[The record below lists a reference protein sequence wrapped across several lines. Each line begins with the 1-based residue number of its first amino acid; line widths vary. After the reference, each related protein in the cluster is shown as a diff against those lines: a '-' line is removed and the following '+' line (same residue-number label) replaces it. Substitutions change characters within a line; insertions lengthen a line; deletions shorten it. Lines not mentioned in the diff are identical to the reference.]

1 MKILITGSNGYI
13 AKALIKSLNNEHS
26 IVCLSRAEADL
37 TSLVELNK
45 FFDKHPIFDAVIHT
59 AITGGR
65 RTKPEDSETI
75 DQNIKMYYNL
85 LENRNSF
92 CRFISF
98 GSGAEILALNTPY
111 GISKR
116 LIAESIKDKPNFYNL
131 RIFAVFDENEL
142 STRFIKSNILRYI
155 RKEPMEV
162 YENKMMDFLYMED
175 LINLIRFYLQSESPP
190 KEIDCCYEKK
200 YSLIDVADIINKM
213 ESHCVK
219 INVQKNSKQ
228 NYIGESSLQSP
239 GPIKVLGL
247 EEGLKRTLLK
257 LKAAPIPLHAK

>member
-13 AKALIKSLNNEHS
+13 AKSLIESLSSEHS
-26 IVCLSRAEADL
+26 IICLSRAEADL
-37 TSLVELNK
+37 ASLVELNK

-98 GSGAEILALNTPY
+98 GSGAELLALNTPY

-116 LIAESIKDKPNFYNL
+116 LIAESMKDKDKFTNI
-131 RIFAVFDENEL
+131 RIFGCFDHNEADN
-142 STRFIKSNILRYI
+142 RFIKGNIIRYI
-155 RKEPMEV
+155 NKEPIQI
-162 YENKMMDFLYMED
+162 YENKQMDFFFMED
-175 LINLIRFYLQSESPP
+175 LVSVVKYCLAQENPP
-190 KEIDCCYEKK
+190 KEINCSYKEK
-200 YSLIDVADIINKM
+200 YSLYQIAKIINKLGNY
-213 ESHCVK
+213 
-219 INVQKNSKQ
+219 NVPISSNISSGKD
-228 NYIGESSLQSP
+228 YIGEFNLP
-239 GPIKVLGL
+239 VPYIGL
-247 EEGLKRTLLK
+247 EKGIYSVYNK
-257 LKAAPIPLHAK
+257 LSKS

>member
-13 AKALIKSLNNEHS
+13 AKSLIESLSSEHS
-26 IVCLSRAEADL
+26 IICLSRAEADL
-37 TSLVELNK
+37 ASLVELNK

-98 GSGAEILALNTPY
+98 GSGAELLALNTPY

-116 LIAESIKDKPNFYNL
+116 LIAESMKDKDKFTNI
-131 RIFAVFDENEL
+131 RIFGCFDHNEADN
-142 STRFIKSNILRYI
+142 RFIKGNIIRYI
-155 RKEPMEV
+155 NKEPIQI
-162 YENKMMDFLYMED
+162 YENKQMDFFFMED
-175 LINLIRFYLQSESPP
+175 LVSVVKYCLAQENPP
-190 KEIDCCYEKK
+190 KEINCSYKEKH
-200 YSLIDVADIINKM
+200 SLHQIAEIINKLGNY
-213 ESHCVK
+213 
-219 INVQKNSKQ
+219 NVLISSNNSSGKD
-228 NYIGESSLQSP
+228 YIGEFNLP
-239 GPIKVLGL
+239 VPYIGL
-247 EEGLKRTLLK
+247 EKGIRSVYDK
-257 LKAAPIPLHAK
+257 LSA

>member
-13 AKALIKSLNNEHS
+13 AKSLIESLSSEHL
-26 IVCLSRAEADL
+26 IICLSRAEADL
-37 TSLVELNK
+37 ASLVELNK

-98 GSGAEILALNTPY
+98 GSGAELLALNTPY

-116 LIAESIKDKPNFYNL
+116 LIAESMKDKDKFTNI
-131 RIFAVFDENEL
+131 RIFGCFDHNEADN
-142 STRFIKSNILRYI
+142 RFIKGNIIRYI
-155 RKEPMEV
+155 NKEPIQI
-162 YENKMMDFLYMED
+162 YENKQMDFFFMED
-175 LINLIRFYLQSESPP
+175 LVSVVKYCLAQENPP
-190 KEIDCCYEKK
+190 KEINCSYKEKH
-200 YSLIDVADIINKM
+200 SLHQIAEIINKLGNY
-213 ESHCVK
+213 
-219 INVQKNSKQ
+219 NVLISSNNSSGKD
-228 NYIGESSLQSP
+228 YIGEFNLP
-239 GPIKVLGL
+239 VPYIGL
-247 EEGLKRTLLK
+247 EKGIRSVYDK
-257 LKAAPIPLHAK
+257 LSA

>member
-13 AKALIKSLNNEHS
+13 AKSLIESLSSEHS
-26 IVCLSRAEADL
+26 IICLSREEADL
-37 TSLVELNK
+37 ASLVELNK

-98 GSGAEILALNTPY
+98 GSGAELLALNTPY

-116 LIAESIKDKPNFYNL
+116 LIAESMKDKDKFTNI
-131 RIFAVFDENEL
+131 RIFGCFDHNEADN
-142 STRFIKSNILRYI
+142 RFIKGNIIRYI
-155 RKEPMEV
+155 NKEPIQI
-162 YENKMMDFLYMED
+162 YENKQMDFFFMED
-175 LINLIRFYLQSESPP
+175 LVSVVKYCLAQENPP
-190 KEIDCCYEKK
+190 KEINCSYKEK
-200 YSLIDVADIINKM
+200 YSLHQIAEIINKLGNY
-213 ESHCVK
+213 
-219 INVQKNSKQ
+219 NVLISSNNSSGKD
-228 NYIGESSLQSP
+228 YIGEFNLP
-239 GPIKVLGL
+239 VPYIGL
-247 EEGLKRTLLK
+247 EKGIRSVYDK
-257 LKAAPIPLHAK
+257 LSA

>member
-13 AKALIKSLNNEHS
+13 AKSLIESLSSEHL
-26 IVCLSRAEADL
+26 IICLSRAEADL
-37 TSLVELNK
+37 ASLVELNK

-98 GSGAEILALNTPY
+98 GSGAELLALNTPY

-116 LIAESIKDKPNFYNL
+116 LIAESMKDKDKFTNI
-131 RIFAVFDENEL
+131 RIFGCFDHNEADN
-142 STRFIKSNILRYI
+142 RFIKGNIIRYI
-155 RKEPMEV
+155 NKEPIQI
-162 YENKMMDFLYMED
+162 YENKQMDFFFMED
-175 LINLIRFYLQSESPP
+175 LVSVVKYCLAQENPP
-190 KEIDCCYEKK
+190 KEINCSYKEK
-200 YSLIDVADIINKM
+200 YSLYQIAEIINKLGNY
-213 ESHCVK
+213 
-219 INVQKNSKQ
+219 NVLISSNNSSGKD
-228 NYIGESSLQSP
+228 YIGEFNLP
-239 GPIKVLGL
+239 VPYIGL
-247 EEGLKRTLLK
+247 EKGIRSVYDK
-257 LKAAPIPLHAK
+257 LSA

>member
-13 AKALIKSLNNEHS
+13 AKSLIESLSSEHS
-26 IVCLSRAEADL
+26 IICLSRAEADL
-37 TSLVELNK
+37 ASLVELNK

-98 GSGAEILALNTPY
+98 GSGAELLALNTPY

-116 LIAESIKDKPNFYNL
+116 LIAESMKDKDKFTNI
-131 RIFAVFDENEL
+131 RIFGCFDHNEADN
-142 STRFIKSNILRYI
+142 RFIKGNIIRYI
-155 RKEPMEV
+155 NKEPIQI
-162 YENKMMDFLYMED
+162 YENKQMDFFFMED
-175 LINLIRFYLQSESPP
+175 LVSVVKYCLAQENPP
-190 KEIDCCYEKK
+190 KEINCSYKEK
-200 YSLIDVADIINKM
+200 YSLYQIAEIINKLGNY
-213 ESHCVK
+213 
-219 INVQKNSKQ
+219 NVLISSNNSSGKD
-228 NYIGESSLQSP
+228 YIGEFNLP
-239 GPIKVLGL
+239 VPYIGL
-247 EEGLKRTLLK
+247 EKGIRSVYDK
-257 LKAAPIPLHAK
+257 LSA

>member
-13 AKALIKSLNNEHS
+13 AKSLIESLSSEHL
-26 IVCLSRAEADL
+26 IICLSRAEADL
-37 TSLVELNK
+37 ASLVELNK

-98 GSGAEILALNTPY
+98 GSGAELLALNTPY

-116 LIAESIKDKPNFYNL
+116 LIAESMKDKDKFTNI
-131 RIFAVFDENEL
+131 RIFGCFDHNEADN
-142 STRFIKSNILRYI
+142 RFIKGNIIRYI
-155 RKEPMEV
+155 NKEPIQI
-162 YENKMMDFLYMED
+162 YENKQMDFFFMED
-175 LINLIRFYLQSESPP
+175 LVSVVKYCLAQENPP
-190 KEIDCCYEKK
+190 KEINCSYKEK
-200 YSLIDVADIINKM
+200 YSLHQIAEIINKLGNY
-213 ESHCVK
+213 
-219 INVQKNSKQ
+219 NVLISSNNSSGKD
-228 NYIGESSLQSP
+228 YIGEFNLP
-239 GPIKVLGL
+239 VPYIGL
-247 EEGLKRTLLK
+247 EKGIRSVYDK
-257 LKAAPIPLHAK
+257 LSA